1 MNLMFMLSLLSSIQD
16 QDKLG
21 GSFIFVGCC
30 PKNACYLNVIFGM
43 VDTLNFSCSYFV
55 RKNCIDCVESIT
67 RCGGNFKCMTNLK
80 KIHLV
85 HKTKKSKNN
94 RKITITEPKLI
105 RFFGY
110 GYWLFGFGFGLR
122 FVGNSVIDY
131 FRFRFGYEPKNRM
144 PTPTLNR

>member
-1 MNLMFMLSLLSSIQD
+1 MFMLSLLSSIQD

-21 GSFIFVGCC
+21 GSFIFVGYC

-67 RCGGNFKCMTNLK
+67 RCGGNLKCMTNLK
-80 KIHLV
+80 KIRLG
-85 HKTKKSKNN
+85 HKTKKAKN
-94 RKITITEPKLI
+94 RQKITITEPKLI

-110 GYWLFGFGFGLR
+110 GYWLFGFGFGL
-122 FVGNSVIDY
+122 
-131 FRFRFGYEPKNRM
+131 
-144 PTPTLNR
+144 